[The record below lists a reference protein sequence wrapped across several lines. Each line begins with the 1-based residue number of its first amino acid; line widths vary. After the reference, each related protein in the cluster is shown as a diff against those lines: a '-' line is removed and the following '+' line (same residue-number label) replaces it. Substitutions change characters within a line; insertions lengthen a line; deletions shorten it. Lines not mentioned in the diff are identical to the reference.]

1 MPLNKFYNI
10 MALCVKL
17 IVFELLFIVVT
28 WFTISAVLSDR
39 YSSVWT
45 WIVLIKQI
53 VREELIEFK
62 KIRLSF
68 KQFYLRL
75 SKPYD
80 KSIDFL
86 SKIFIGLSKNYY
98 MTAFLSIFLALSIDI
113 YRSFLFLYWHSCTNV
128 NILLLWGG
136 NLNDL
141 MSL

>member
-1 MPLNKFYNI
+1 

-17 IVFELLFIVVT
+17 IVFELLLIVVT

-53 VREELIEFK
+53 VREELIELK
-62 KIRLSF
+62 KIRLSY

-86 SKIFIGLSKNYY
+86 SKIFI
-98 MTAFLSIFLALSIDI
+98 IIDI
-113 YRSFLFLYWHSCTNV
+113 Y
-128 NILLLWGG
+128 
-136 NLNDL
+136 NLIHIFQF
-141 MSL
+141 